1 MKANICRSILR
12 PNRQDQW
19 QAGGNHCSKVSNR
32 PHVVNKSD
40 AGKSQKDCPE
50 CFVQLSQRI
59 HVAKLSAAYICRMK
73 FTDLPSAHCYSP
85 EIRFVDIDAAGI
97 VNNATYLN
105 YFEQSR
111 IQFFEGIV
119 GKKWDWNSAGMVIA
133 RHEVNYLLPIFLQ
146 DEVTI
151 ITWIEKVGNKS
162 MEAAYEIYKRSGSSV
177 VQVATAKTVMV
188 SFDHAQGVSI
198 PWRDELRAPLEG
210 FGIGRPLGL

>member
-1 MKANICRSILR
+1 
-12 PNRQDQW
+12 
-19 QAGGNHCSKVSNR
+19 
-32 PHVVNKSD
+32 
-40 AGKSQKDCPE
+40 
-50 CFVQLSQRI
+50 
-59 HVAKLSAAYICRMK
+59 MK

-111 IQFFEGIV
+111 IQFFEAIV

-133 RHEVNYLLPIFLQ
+133 RHEVNYLQPIFFQ

-162 MEAAYEIYKRSGSSV
+162 MEAAYEIYKQSGSTV

-188 SFDHAQGVSI
+188 SFDHVKGVSI